1 MIKINI
7 SITTFVDP
15 EDIPTAYLDELSL
28 QEFIEESLLEGI
40 NPLYPREVLFNF
52 IDIEGL
58 S

>member
-7 SITTFVDP
+7 SITTFIDP
-15 EDIPTAYLDELSL
+15 EDLPPIYLDEVSL
-28 QEFIEESLLEGI
+28 TEFIEESLAEGLD
-40 NPLYPREVLFNF
+40 PLYPREVVFNH